1 MAQVEII
8 AANLKTCIKNSVKK
22 IIKKVCAYCR
32 VSTDS
37 EEQQTSYSS
46 QIEHYSSQIK
56 ANPNWEF
63 VGIYADEGISG
74 TQVKNRTEF
83 QRMIDDALNGKIDI
97 IIAKSISRFARN
109 TVDTLEYVRLLRE
122 HNIDVYFEKENIH
135 TLELDSE
142 MFLTLYSAF
151 AQAESEST
159 SQNVKLGLKA
169 KMKRG
174 EYIGFVECFGFNWNK
189 HTKELEINEEQAE
202 VVRTMFNW
210 YVSGI
215 GSFTISRM
223 LNEKGIKANRGK
235 SWNPSSVRYVLTN
248 EKYVGDLLNQK
259 SYVDN
264 PLTHKHIKNFGEKEK
279 YYVKNHHK
287 GIISREVWNK
297 AQEIYS
303 KRSQTMIPNGKNHNS
318 KYSLKYAF
326 SSKIECGICGTNY
339 TRRMNEKR
347 KDGTRK
353 VYWACCNRTVNV
365 KNCEKSLF
373 VAEDNLKEIFI
384 QIYNSIIEKKH
395 QTKDKLLKAI
405 QETLKEEDNNV
416 KLDKLLASKK
426 TLEERLSHLIDMKL
440 DDYENKNAYVSKEKE
455 INVELKRLDDEI
467 KNYEIMKSNNKNIS
481 NQLKEIE
488 KVLNAPKTIK
498 DFDDE
503 TFNSLVEKIIVGEKD
518 ENGNINPNVIR
529 FILKIGTEYTYQING
544 NKNVSYRPN
553 NVERST

>member
-1 MAQVEII
+1 M
-8 AANLKTCIKNSVKK
+8 
-22 IIKKVCAYCR
+22 
-32 VSTDS
+32 
-37 EEQQTSYSS
+37 
-46 QIEHYSSQIK
+46 
-56 ANPNWEF
+56 
-63 VGIYADEGISG
+63 
-74 TQVKNRTEF
+74 
-83 QRMIDDALNGKIDI
+83 
-97 IIAKSISRFARN
+97 
-109 TVDTLEYVRLLRE
+109 
-122 HNIDVYFEKENIH
+122 
-135 TLELDSE
+135 
-142 MFLTLYSAF
+142 
-151 AQAESEST
+151 
-159 SQNVKLGLKA
+159 
-169 KMKRG
+169 
-174 EYIGFVECFGFNWNK
+174 
-189 HTKELEINEEQAE
+189 
-202 VVRTMFNW
+202 
-210 YVSGI
+210 
-215 GSFTISRM
+215 
-223 LNEKGIKANRGK
+223 
-235 SWNPSSVRYVLTN
+235 
-248 EKYVGDLLNQK
+248 
-259 SYVDN
+259 
-264 PLTHKHIKNFGEKEK
+264 
-279 YYVKNHHK
+279 
-287 GIISREVWNK
+287 
-297 AQEIYS
+297 
-303 KRSQTMIPNGKNHNS
+303 
-318 KYSLKYAF
+318 KYAF

-553 NVERST
+553 NVERFSKWCN